1 MNDRP
6 AELTTNSNSLQTNWH
21 TIIEACKKLEPSA
34 QEELYRRCYPG
45 MIRICQRYC
54 NGQADIAGGVYNQA
68 MLKVFMNISQYSGKG
83 EFEGW
88 IRRIVVNTCIDHGR
102 SNARFQTDELREETA
117 EWLPIIPDAYS
128 RIGGNEIVSL
138 IYELPKN
145 TGLVFNLFV
154 MEGYKHEEI
163 GKLLGI
169 SSGTSKWHLNEAR
182 KLLKQKLETLFK
194 KESLANAI

>member
-1 MNDRP
+1 MKGHGFR
-6 AELTTNSNSLQTNWH
+6 NSSKSLRLHTNWH
-21 TIIEACKKLEPSA
+21 TIIEACKRQEPSA
-34 QEELYRRCYPG
+34 QERLYKHCYPV
-45 MIRICQRYC
+45 MIRICMRYC
-54 NGQADIAGGVYNQA
+54 NGLADIAAGVYNQA
-68 MLKVFMNISQYSGKG
+68 MLKVFKNIGQYSGKG

-88 IRRIVVNTCIDHGR
+88 IRKIVVNTCIDHGR
-102 SNARFQTDELREETA
+102 TAAKFQLSELKEETA

-128 RIGGNEIVSL
+128 RISGSEIINLV
-138 IYELPKN
+138 YTLPKN

-169 SSGTSKWHLNEAR
+169 SAGTSKWHMNEAR